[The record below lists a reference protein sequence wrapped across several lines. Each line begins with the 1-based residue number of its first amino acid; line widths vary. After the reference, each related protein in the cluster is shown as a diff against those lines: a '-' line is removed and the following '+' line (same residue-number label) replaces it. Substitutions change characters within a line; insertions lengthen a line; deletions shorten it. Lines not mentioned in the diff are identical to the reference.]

1 MVSFGGFVPEKL
13 SMFSNDPWILR
24 GTTRRPRTPNELDD
38 PMRLCDL
45 MDQGNACWDEE
56 EMVRFVFYRD
66 DAKEVIAIPIRPV
79 MEDEVSCHF
88 ESKGIFSVK
97 SPYRLGFSL

>member
-1 MVSFGGFVPEKL
+1 
-13 SMFSNDPWILR
+13 
-24 GTTRRPRTPNELDD
+24 
-38 PMRLCDL
+38 MRVCDL
-45 MDQGNACWDEE
+45 MDQGNACWDEV
-56 EMVRFVFYRD
+56 MVRFLFYPD
-66 DAKEVIAIPIRPV
+66 DAKEVVAIPIRPV